1 MNKKININYE
11 DIVKKHILY
20 TFINQYSNQLSH
32 SDLLE
37 LLFKIISRKEKAIQ
51 ILIKY
56 VESEVESKERPIK
69 KVLNNISMFA
79 ILFAR
84 YINKND
90 EGVWL
95 EGYSENK
102 PF

>member
-1 MNKKININYE
+1 
-11 DIVKKHILY
+11 
-20 TFINQYSNQLSH
+20 
-32 SDLLE
+32 
-37 LLFKIISRKEKAIQ
+37 
-51 ILIKY
+51 
-56 VESEVESKERPIK
+56 VESKERPIK